1 MKISELIKKL
11 EAVKSAEGDIEVVI
25 QHRDEGGDYDGV
37 TNYLY
42 FATISNLSNVT
53 LIDDKGVITNYNTLE
68 KAIILWFY

>member
-11 EAVKSAEGDIEVVI
+11 EAIKSTEGDIEVVV

-42 FATISNLSNVT
+42 FYNESNLSNVT
-53 LIDDKGVITNYNTLE
+53 LIDDKGVITSSNTLE
-68 KAIILWFY
+68 KAIVL

>member
-68 KAIILWFY
+68 KAIIL

>member
-11 EAVKSAEGDIEVVI
+11 EAIKSTEGDIEVVI

-42 FATISNLSNVT
+42 FSTESNLSNVT
-53 LIDDKGVITNYNTLE
+53 LIDDKGVITSYNTLE
-68 KAIILWFY
+68 KAIIL

>member
-42 FATISNLSNVT
+42 FATMSNLKNVT

-68 KAIILWFY
+68 KAIVL

>member
-42 FATISNLSNVT
+42 FATMSNLKNVT

-68 KAIILWFY
+68 KAIIL

>member
-25 QHRDEGGDYDGV
+25 QHRDEGGDYDSV

-42 FATISNLSNVT
+42 FYTESNLSNVT
-53 LIDDKGVITNYNTLE
+53 LIDDKGVITSYNTLE
-68 KAIILWFY
+68 KAIVL

>member
-11 EAVKSAEGDIEVVI
+11 ESVKSAEGDIEVVI

-42 FATISNLSNVT
+42 FATMSNLKNVT

-68 KAIILWFY
+68 KAIIL

>member
-42 FATISNLSNVT
+42 FATMSNLKNVT

>member
-11 EAVKSAEGDIEVVI
+11 EAIKSTEGDIEVVI

-42 FATISNLSNVT
+42 FSTESNLNNVT
-53 LIDDKGVITNYNTLE
+53 LIDDKGVITSCNTLE
-68 KAIILWFY
+68 KAIIL

>member
-25 QHRDEGGDYDGV
+25 QHRDEGGYYDGV

-42 FATISNLSNVT
+42 FATMSNLKNVT

-68 KAIILWFY
+68 KAIIL